1 MGMNRSRSTS
11 RSFQLPFK
19 DSVGPPIINSDLP
32 SEDVRVCEFG
42 RAMNPDLVLLSTA
55 LALAIA
61 AAAIDVE
68 QRRIPNWLTY
78 PGIILGVL
86 LRSLLLGWEGAASAL
101 AGCVLAG
108 GIFLLFYVVHA
119 MGAGDVKLVAAIG
132 SLLGP
137 PDAVVMLLATAICGG
152 VMAIVYVIYR
162 RRIRT
167 TFLNVG
173 AALQFHV
180 ASGLRAHPDLN
191 LDNPVALRMPY
202 GLAIATGTLYV
213 FLSTWCR

>member
-1 MGMNRSRSTS
+1 
-11 RSFQLPFK
+11 
-19 DSVGPPIINSDLP
+19 
-32 SEDVRVCEFG
+32 
-42 RAMNPDLVLLSTA
+42 MNPDLVLLSAA

-78 PGIILGVL
+78 PGIIMGIL
-86 LRSLLLGWEGAASAL
+86 LRGLLLGWEGAASAL

-108 GIFLLFYVVHA
+108 GIFVLFYVVRA

-132 SLLGP
+132 SWLGP
-137 PDAVVMLLATAICGG
+137 RDAVVMLLATAICGG
-152 VMAIVYVIYR
+152 VLAIGYAMYR
-162 RRIRT
+162 QRVRA
-167 TFLNVG
+167 TFANVG

-180 ASGLRAHPDLN
+180 AAGLQAHPELN

-202 GLAIATGTLYV
+202 GLAIAAGTLYV
-213 FLSTWCR
+213 FLSTWCK